1 MKRIQV
7 SEDFFL
13 DEFIDP
19 VIYGQWGERSI
30 QFIDHRI
37 ILAAQF
43 VREKT
48 GRSVTINNWATK
60 GRFKESGLRR
70 FDTRTGASMSQHKF
84 GRAIDIKV
92 SGMTPR
98 EVFAIVKAHED
109 YLIENQIIT
118 TIESLSMTPTWLHLD
133 CRFTGLDRF
142 LIVEP

>member
-1 MKRIQV
+1 
-7 SEDFFL
+7 
-13 DEFIDP
+13 
-19 VIYGQWGERSI
+19 
-30 QFIDHRI
+30 
-37 ILAAQF
+37 
-43 VREKT
+43 
-48 GRSVTINNWATK
+48 
-60 GRFKESGLRR
+60 
-70 FDTRTGASMSQHKF
+70 MSQHKF